1 MLHPGAWIA
10 WLTSI
15 GVFAFVVTNPLYVV
29 LALAA
34 VIVVHLSFP
43 ADPSPVG
50 RAVRLFVVFGLVL
63 LAVRVAFIGLLPNP
77 GSTTLFSLPELGTP
91 RFLGGLELG
100 GPVSAEVLVAAA
112 SEGLRLVVVLAAF
125 GVLNAHADLSGLLRT
140 VPAAFRDVG
149 LVASIAVAFVPGVLR
164 TMRDVRDAQR
174 LRGEWGLRRL
184 APTLVVPVLGMS
196 LERALLLAE
205 SMDARGYGRGEA
217 IRSSRMF
224 SWAGLGLLLLGVAT
238 WVWGA
243 PQIATVTAAAGGALL
258 AWGFRTASVRAATSR
273 LHLRAVTPLDVA
285 VIVASA
291 AALAAVM
298 FARADA
304 LYDPY
309 PVVSWPGFSVRTAA
323 VTLLFAL
330 PALVGA
336 GAHPPATRAA
346 EAAGAARATGAAGAS
361 EAAR

>member
-1 MLHPGAWIA
+1 MRLHPSRGVATLHPGGWIA

-15 GVFAFVVTNPLYVV
+15 SVFAFIVTNPLYVL

-43 ADPSPVG
+43 ADASPVG
-50 RAVRLFVVFGLVL
+50 RAVRLFVAFGLVL
-63 LAVRVAFIGLLPNP
+63 LLVRVAFIGLLPNP
-77 GSTTLFSLPELGTP
+77 GTTTVLQLPELQTP
-91 RFLGGLELG
+91 RWLGGLELG

-125 GVLNAHADLSGLLRT
+125 GVLNAHADVSGLLRT
-140 VPAAFRDVG
+140 VPGAFRDVG

-164 TMRDVRDAQR
+164 TVRDVRDAQR

-196 LERALLLAE
+196 LERAPLLAE

-217 IRSSRMF
+217 MRSSRMF
-224 SWAGLGLLLLGVAT
+224 SWAGLGVLLVAVAS

-243 PQIATVTAAAGGALL
+243 PGIATGAAAAGAALL
-258 AWGFRTASVRAATSR
+258 VWGFRSASVRAPTTR
-273 LHLRAVTPLDVA
+273 LQVHGVTAFDVA
-285 VIVASA
+285 VIA
-291 AALAAVM
+291 AAAAGIVAVI
-298 FARADA
+298 FARSDA

-309 PVVSWPGFSVRTAA
+309 PVVAWPAFSIRTAA
-323 VTLLFAL
+323 VTLTFVA
-330 PALVGA
+330 PALIGARVGA
-336 GAHPPATRAA
+336 GRTRSHPVVQAQAQ
-346 EAAGAARATGAAGAS
+346 
-361 EAAR
+361 

>member
-1 MLHPGAWIA
+1 
-10 WLTSI
+10 
-15 GVFAFVVTNPLYVV
+15 VFAFVVTNPLYIL
-29 LALAA
+29 LALGA

-50 RAVRLFVVFGLVL
+50 RAVRMFILFGLVL
-63 LAVRVAFIGLLPNP
+63 LVVRVAFIGLLPNP
-77 GSTTLFSLPELGTP
+77 GVTTVLSLPELQTP
-91 RFLGGLELG
+91 RWLGGLELG

-125 GVLNAHADLSGLLRT
+125 GVLNAHADLNGLLRT

-164 TMRDVRDAQR
+164 TVHDVRDAQR
-174 LRGEWGLRRL
+174 LRGEWGFRRL

-205 SMDARGYGRGEA
+205 SMDARGYGRGEE
-217 IRSSRMF
+217 IRSSRML
-224 SWAGLGLLLLGVAT
+224 SWAGLGLLLLGIAA

-243 PQIATVTAAAGGALL
+243 PTVATATAAAGGAVMV
-258 AWGFRTASVRAATSR
+258 WGFRSASVRAATTR
-273 LHLRAVTPLDVA
+273 LHSRAVTAFDVA

-291 AALAAVM
+291 AAMLAVVLAA
-298 FARADA
+298 ADA
-304 LYDPY
+304 FYDPY
-309 PVVSWPGFSVRTAA
+309 PVVSWPVFSVRTAA

-330 PALVGA
+330 PAFVGA
-336 GAHPPATRAA
+336 ETR
-346 EAAGAARATGAAGAS
+346 
-361 EAAR
+361 

>member
-1 MLHPGAWIA
+1 VTLHPGAWIA

-15 GVFAFVVTNPLYVV
+15 SVFAFVVTNPLYVLLV
-29 LALAA
+29 LAA
-34 VIVVHLSFP
+34 VLVVHLSFP

-50 RAVRLFVVFGLVL
+50 RAVRLFLVFGLVL
-63 LAVRVAFIGLLPNP
+63 LLVRIAFIGLLPNP
-77 GSTTLFSLPELGTP
+77 GTTTLFALPELRTP

-100 GPVSAEVLVAAA
+100 GPVSAEVLIAAA

-164 TMRDVRDAQR
+164 TVRDVRDAQR

-205 SMDARGYGRGEA
+205 SMDARGYGRGQA
-217 IRSSRMF
+217 IRSSRLF
-224 SWAGLGLLLLGVAT
+224 AWAGLGLLLLGVAA
-238 WVWGA
+238 WVWGE
-243 PQIATVTAAAGGALL
+243 PQGATVLSAAGAVVMV
-258 AWGFRTASVRAATSR
+258 WGFRTASVRAATSR
-273 LHLRAVTPLDVA
+273 LLLRQVTAYDVA

-291 AALAAVM
+291 VALAAAVL
-298 FARADA
+298 AGADA
-304 LYDPY
+304 FYNPY
-309 PVVSWPGFSVRTAA
+309 PLVSWPVFSVRTAG

-336 GAHPPATRAA
+336 PHRSAA
-346 EAAGAARATGAAGAS
+346 EVREAQPRRPSVGAREVS
-361 EAAR
+361 S